1 MRTREAILGLAMAV
15 SLSMSLAAC
24 SGDDDGGNAEPK
36 PSGPVSEIT
45 VDCDTYADT
54 AKAITQAQAELY
66 SAPGSEGAIDRLAD
80 ELAALKDDAPSEIS
94 AALTRLETG
103 FREAEQYLEEPT
115 PTNSTRLV
123 ELAPELS
130 EDGQKVTAYITSHC
144 D

>member
-54 AKAITQAQAELY
+54 AKAIIA
-66 SAPGSEGAIDRLAD
+66 AI
-80 ELAALKDDAPSEIS
+80 K
-94 AALTRLETG
+94 
-103 FREAEQYLEEPT
+103 
-115 PTNSTRLV
+115 
-123 ELAPELS
+123 
-130 EDGQKVTAYITSHC
+130 
-144 D
+144 